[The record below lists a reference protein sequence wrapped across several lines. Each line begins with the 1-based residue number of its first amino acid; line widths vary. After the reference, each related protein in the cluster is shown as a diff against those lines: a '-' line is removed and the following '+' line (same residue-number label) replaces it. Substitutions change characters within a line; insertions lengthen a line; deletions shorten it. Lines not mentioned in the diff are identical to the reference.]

1 MAASCAVLVN
11 FEPQQRNL
19 YIKKKGCEGQTELVR
34 GSISSFNHVCLC
46 VCVLVTGWVRI
57 AVIVKKAMR
66 SDPDVHSL
74 GMTDLRVIRLGVTD
88 LTSLCLC
95 QHLVI
100 LSHHQLLKHNQM
112 VSDLKGKVGVD
123 CAEGKAYLVKLVGYE
138 GAELRGITTLHV
150 TFSDSG
156 PPIPCCQPEN
166 TSVRCADWQ
175 ADLRHWQNALRHQ
188 TQLQPNSTFCIAN
201 IVRGMSYMLKN
212 QTFLCWRSTKPLRL
226 SWQQHSCT
234 HSYSSS
240 SSSTWLKPIYLYRLW
255 SNNTCSKILASCVCI
270 WQAPSADSWDI

>member
-123 CAEGKAYLVKLVGYE
+123 CAEGKAYLVKLVGHE
-138 GAELRGITTLHV
+138 GQNWGESQHFTSHFLIQVHLSHV
-150 TFSDSG
+150 VSQKTHLCDVQTDRLIWG
-156 PPIPCCQPEN
+156 
-166 TSVRCADWQ
+166 TGKT
-175 ADLRHWQNALRHQ
+175 HWDTKPNCNQ
-188 TQLQPNSTFCIAN
+188 TQLSA
-201 IVRGMSYMLKN
+201 L
-212 QTFLCWRSTKPLRL
+212 QTSSEECHTCWKTRHSSVDDPRNL
-226 SWQQHSCT
+226 SAS
-234 HSYSSS
+234 
-240 SSSTWLKPIYLYRLW
+240 PD
-255 SNNTCSKILASCVCI
+255 NNTHAHIPIPPPPPLPDWNLFTSTDCDQTIRVQKY
-270 WQAPSADSWDI
+270 